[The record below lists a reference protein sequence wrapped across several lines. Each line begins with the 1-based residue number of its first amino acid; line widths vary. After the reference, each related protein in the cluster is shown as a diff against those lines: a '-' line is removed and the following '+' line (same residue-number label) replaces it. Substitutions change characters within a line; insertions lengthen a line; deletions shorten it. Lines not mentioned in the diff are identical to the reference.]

1 MANLTNE
8 TKIASG
14 AASWGSLGGGGGGR
28 MYTIVPYEFQFYL
41 GCVCYK
47 ILGTSPIRT
56 ENKGVD

>member
-1 MANLTNE
+1 MANLKNE

-14 AASWGSLGGGGGGR
+14 AASWGSLGGGGR

-41 GCVCYK
+41 GCVRYK